1 MSTLSLNAAWMP
13 VVLVLSTGVVSG
25 SVNIALNSR
34 ESQENREFREY
45 QRQWNSTIETRISND
60 KLETRET
67 LVALKKDMES
77 ALKGVAS
84 IQQALMVRPSPSSLA
99 SQHTP

>member
-13 VVLVLSTGVVSG
+13 VVLVLSTGIVSG
-25 SVNIALNSR
+25 SVSIALNSR

-45 QRQWNSTIETRISND
+45 QRQWNAATEARISGD

-84 IQQALMVRPSPSSLA
+84 IQQALMVRPNPNNA
-99 SQHTP
+99 TP

>member
-1 MSTLSLNAAWMP
+1 MSLKDVNPGWITAGAVIISALMSSGISQALS
-13 VVLVLSTGVVSG
+13 
-25 SVNIALNSR
+25 SR
-34 ESQENREFREY
+34 DAQENREFRET
-45 QRQWNSTIETRISND
+45 QRAWNASIEARISSD

-84 IQQALMVRPSPSSLA
+84 IQQALMVRPNPSST
-99 SQHTP
+99 HNP

>member
-13 VVLVLSTGVVSG
+13 VVLVLSTGIVSG

-45 QRQWNSTIETRISND
+45 QRQWNAATDARISSD

-84 IQQALMVRPSPSSLA
+84 IQQALMVRPNPNNA
-99 SQHTP
+99 TP

>member
-1 MSTLSLNAAWMP
+1 MNLILNQAWMP

-25 SVNIALNSR
+25 SVSIALNSR
-34 ESQENREFREY
+34 DAQESREFRET
-45 QRQWNSTIETRISND
+45 QRAWNASIEARIAGD

-84 IQQALMVRPSPSSLA
+84 IQQALMVRPNPSST
-99 SQHTP
+99 HNP